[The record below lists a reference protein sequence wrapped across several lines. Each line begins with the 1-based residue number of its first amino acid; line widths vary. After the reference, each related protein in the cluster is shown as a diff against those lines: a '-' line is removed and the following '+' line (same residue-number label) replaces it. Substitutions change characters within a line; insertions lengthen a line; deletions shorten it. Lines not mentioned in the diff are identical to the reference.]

1 MTIEFNIARGKLQH
15 LFKHAVDFGVTG
27 HWNNQTAEA
36 FEETIHNHIN
46 NPQVETIEGMYR
58 GIVEVTHFFD
68 PTTNLWAAIDTHGY
82 LVAAWKLYPSQV
94 QDLRHS
100 GNVT

>member
-1 MTIEFNIARGKLQH
+1 MTIGFNIARGKLQH

-36 FEETIHNHIN
+36 FEETIHHHIN
-46 NPQVETIEGMYR
+46 TPQVETIKGTYR
-58 GIVEVTHFFD
+58 AIVEVTHFFD
-68 PTTNLWAAIDTHGY
+68 PTTNLWVAIDTHGY
-82 LVAAWKLYPSQV
+82 LVAAWKLYPSPV

-100 GNVT
+100 GDVT

>member
-36 FEETIHNHIN
+36 FEEIIHNH
-46 NPQVETIEGMYR
+46 TLLL
-58 GIVEVTHFFD
+58 F
-68 PTTNLWAAIDTHGY
+68 
-82 LVAAWKLYPSQV
+82 
-94 QDLRHS
+94 
-100 GNVT
+100 